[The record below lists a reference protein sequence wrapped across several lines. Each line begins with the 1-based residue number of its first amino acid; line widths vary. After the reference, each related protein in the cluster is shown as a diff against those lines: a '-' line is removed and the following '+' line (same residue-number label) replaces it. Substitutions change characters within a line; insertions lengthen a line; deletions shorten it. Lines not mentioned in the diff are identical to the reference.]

1 MVVKSTT
8 RFFDHFLRVHPLL
21 LRKIVAAIS
30 VGAIAAPFLELRPCR
45 RLLGFHEE
53 QLVATTGDSGV

>member
-21 LRKIVAAIS
+21 LRKIVAS
-30 VGAIAAPFLELRPCR
+30 HPLLELRPCR